1 MQEQLPRAASAPNL
15 SRMPALGARLVEISS
30 QLPTLQDTRKDRV
43 WFAELYLDSRGLKLQ

>member
-43 WFAELYLDSRGLKLQ
+43 WFAEL